1 MRKFCQRKNIGL
13 RNADVVIIGGGAA
26 GFFTAINAAE
36 KNPKQKIIILERGK
50 EVLTKVKVSGG
61 GRCNVAHAEFLPKEL
76 ARNYPRGEKELLG
89 PFHTFM
95 TGDTINWFA
104 ERGVALK
111 IEEDGRMFP
120 VSGSSQTIIDCF
132 LTEAKRLGVEVLLD
146 QSVKEIQKVAD
157 SFLITTASESFYA
170 EKTVAATGSNPKI
183 WKLLADL
190 GHTIVPAVPS
200 LFTFNIKDD
209 RIAGLSG
216 ISTTASV
223 KALLP
228 SGFPLLEVKGLPLL
242 ITHWGMSGPA
252 ILKLSAWGARLLA
265 SLHYRFSIKVNWLN
279 DLSGEAVFEIFKE
292 LRITQGKQTIFK
304 YAQFGLPKRLWQN
317 LVKASGVNETLIW
330 AEATRE
336 NLQNMADQLTAG
348 IFGVHGKSTFKEEF
362 VTAGGVDLKEV
373 NFKTFES
380 RILKNLYFA
389 GEILDIDAVTG
400 GFNFQ
405 NAWTGSYIVAQ
416 NL

>member
-1 MRKFCQRKNIGL
+1 M

-183 WKLLADL
+183 WKLLANL

-209 RIAGLSG
+209 RIADLSG

>member
-1 MRKFCQRKNIGL
+1 M